1 MPHRILL
8 ATLLI
13 STAALFAQ
21 VPASQPASLFD
32 QLDRNNDAVLVA
44 EEIPEAQAQAF
55 RRLIRIGDSNKDG
68 RLTRREFLSSLKPD
82 SEPTS
87 TNQPPARS
95 RSNRPTRSRSARTNN
110 NPPNNT
116 TNSTL
121 DPNLAFKRLDQN
133 NDGRLVVEEFPESIR
148 KRIAAYLE
156 QTGKNGLGRDDFAK
170 LYRARQAGTPAT
182 PAEKPARTPDRNS
195 TRPTRT
201 TQPRPAIFRV
211 LDLNR
216 DGRISRN
223 ELAQA
228 AKQFEQLDANRDGQL
243 DVREFFGARTD
254 RPQTPERSAP
264 VTSRSQDS
272 DRKSDRPQPA
282 PQRPDAAEGTRLFDR
297 LDRNGDGT
305 IEVSEVPML
314 LRDRLKRLDTD
325 GDGRISPDEFRAGLK
340 AEAPQLRQR
349 PQDK

>member
-21 VPASQPASLFD
+21 VPASRPASLFD

-68 RLTRREFLSSLKPD
+68 RLTRREFLSSLNPD

-87 TNQPPARS
+87 TDQPPARS
-95 RSNRPTRSRSARTNN
+95 RSNRPARSRSARPT
-110 NPPNNT
+110 NT
-116 TNSTL
+116 TSNNSTNTTL

-133 NDGRLVVEEFPESIR
+133 NDGRLAVEEFPESVR
-148 KRIAAYLE
+148 KRIAAYLK
-156 QTGKNGLGRDDFAK
+156 QTGKNGLDRDDFAK
-170 LYRARQAGTPAT
+170 LYRARQAGTQ
-182 PAEKPARTPDRNS
+182 AEKPDRNPDGQS
-195 TRPTRT
+195 TRSTRT
-201 TQPRPAIFRV
+201 TQRGPAIFRI

-243 DVREFFGARTD
+243 DLREFFGARTD

-264 VTSRSQDS
+264 KTSSNQNS
-272 DRKSDRPQPA
+272 DKKGDRPQPA
-282 PQRPDAAEGTRLFDR
+282 RQRPDVAEGTTLFDR
-297 LDRNGDGT
+297 LDRNGDGA

-340 AEAPQLRQR
+340 ARTPQLRQR

>member
-21 VPASQPASLFD
+21 VPASRPASLFD

-68 RLTRREFLSSLKPD
+68 RLTRREFLSSLNPD

-87 TNQPPARS
+87 TDQPPARS
-95 RSNRPTRSRSARTNN
+95 RSNRPARSRSARTTNNTNN
-110 NPPNNT
+110 N
-116 TNSTL
+116 TL

-133 NDGRLVVEEFPESIR
+133 NDGRLVVEEFPEPIR
-148 KRIAAYLE
+148 KRIAAYLK

-170 LYRARQAGTPAT
+170 LYGARQAGTPAGT
-182 PAEKPARTPDRNS
+182 PAEKPGRNPSGQS

-201 TQPRPAIFRV
+201 TQRGPTIFRI

-243 DVREFFGARTD
+243 DLREFFGARTD

-264 VTSRSQDS
+264 KTSSNQNS

-282 PQRPDAAEGTRLFDR
+282 RQRPDVAEGTTLFDR
-297 LDRNGDGT
+297 LDRNGDGA

-340 AEAPQLRQR
+340 ARTPQLRQR